1 MFARPYYEVL
11 SIFRADAL
19 PTCTNNRLQTYGIAG
34 TAARTCSVASL
45 SNQRGKKEEKK
56 KKKSEGGSQR
66 KRAANRSECQT
77 RSAWKAL
84 SEITSRHSWCEG
96 GETAD
101 VNVVLTDWAMCTMSV
116 ITGSARWQD
125 RSANLRGDRSGWS
138 RAEIRRS
145 LDELK
150 NDGGEWQC
158 VNTLSWAA
166 TMEKKNLNRLGWWF
180 HTETGSNTLFSP
192 PVLNVTPV
200 ILLQFLTTVIMAWD
214 YTAFSWLTVTHSFTP
229 HSYCRLGL
237 GAKLRCI
244 CGTDWHVRCK
254 NFNIKRKQ
262 NL

>member
-1 MFARPYYEVL
+1 MYR
-11 SIFRADAL
+11 
-19 PTCTNNRLQTYGIAG
+19 IAS

-125 RSANLRGDRSGWS
+125 RSANLRGDRSGWT
-138 RAEIRRS
+138 RAEICRS

-166 TMEKKNLNRLGWWF
+166 TMEKKLNRLRWWF

-200 ILLQFLTTVIMAWD
+200 ILLQFPTTVIMAWD
-214 YTAFSWLTVTHSFTP
+214 YTAFSWLTVAVTHSHHIHTGGLAWVLN
-229 HSYCRLGL
+229 LGVFVAPTEMF
-237 GAKLRCI
+237 GAKI
-244 CGTDWHVRCK
+244 SISKGSKISKDAGDWFSHYSGV
-254 NFNIKRKQ
+254 N
-262 NL
+262 